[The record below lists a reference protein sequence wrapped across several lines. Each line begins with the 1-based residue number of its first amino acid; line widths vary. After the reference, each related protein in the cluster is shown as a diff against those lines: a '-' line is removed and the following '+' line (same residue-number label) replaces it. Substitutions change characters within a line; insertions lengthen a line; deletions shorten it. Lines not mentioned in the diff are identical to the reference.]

1 MLSPENPLK
10 NQAAPIGAA
19 DQDIDQS
26 LKSLVDILLDI
37 DADQTAKS
45 SATARKVSPE
55 SWPPELMVLPPPP
68 QPSVFSAKPL
78 TLEPPQVH
86 IKPPGQPPSSS
97 TAKPPQQS
105 EFLRQAQNDIRF
117 VLGRL
122 DEKVT
127 RLERKIDQPTELIN
141 PLLPLITEL
150 LTLKHTESNHSLLQA
165 LVPLID
171 QVIQLRAQQDQAKMG
186 AAIGDILPAAIAHQ
200 IQHSPA
206 AIAKAIAPEIALS
219 IQEQAQ
225 LDPEAIAQSLGPQ
238 MGEAIKNQIL
248 VEREAMVDAL
258 YPVIGNTISK
268 YMVEVVKSINDKV
281 EASLSPE
288 GILRKVRARIRG
300 VSEAEL
306 ILQESVGFKV
316 QAILLIHKAS
326 GLVMRDLQPAS
337 SFQIEADMLA
347 GMLTAIRSFVS
358 ECMTQPDTDSELH
371 QIEYNASKIVLEVAG
386 YCYLAVIIK
395 GEPSPAFI
403 EKIRTTLGQIVL
415 KSGKAIA
422 YYDGDP
428 GNIPASVDLCL
439 DRLLAA
445 EPKPAP
451 AAKFPVGIA
460 VLLGLILIPLGFFSY
475 RSYVAHKVE
484 LKTADALDGVPELSV
499 YRIVPKVEGS
509 KLTLTGRLPNDA
521 LRQQAAVV
529 AAQVAP
535 NWPVANQILTVDV
548 PADPTRIAGEV
559 ERVAWI
565 FNQKPGVAIAAQHQ
579 FNSNS
584 VDVTGIVA
592 DFQDSQQ
599 LTQALKKIPGLAK
612 VTSTVQIRPV
622 LESQIYFDLNSAQV
636 EASNLARLRSI
647 RQFLDQNPSV
657 ALKIIGHSDPTGEQ
671 SRNQQ
676 LSRERARNVQQVLIT
691 EGISPTRLQVQVSDQ
706 LPPSITPQQPLRL
719 SRSVRFEVF
728 IPVQKRE

>member
-1 MLSPENPLK
+1 MLSPENPPTAKKFPTSQADENINQSL
-10 NQAAPIGAA
+10 NNLIDVLLEINPNQTPAPADQPRHQAAPEPPA
-19 DQDIDQS
+19 S
-26 LKSLVDILLDI
+26 
-37 DADQTAKS
+37 TAKS
-45 SATARKVSPE
+45 QPLPPIRPQTQTK
-55 SWPPELMVLPPPP
+55 PPERSPV
-68 QPSVFSAKPL
+68 SASAVKP
-78 TLEPPQVH
+78 TQ
-86 IKPPGQPPSSS
+86 
-97 TAKPPQQS
+97 AA
-105 EFLRQAQNDIRF
+105 EFLRQAQSDIRF

-122 DEKVT
+122 EEKVT
-127 RLERKIDQPTELIN
+127 HLERKIDQPTELIN

-150 LTLKHTESNHSLLQA
+150 LAIKNTESNHSLLQA

-171 QVIQLRAQQDQAKMG
+171 EAIQLRAQQDQAKMG
-186 AAIGDILPAAIAHQ
+186 AAIGEILPAAIAHE
-200 IQHSPA
+200 IQNSPT
-206 AIAKAIAPEIALS
+206 AIAKAIAPELALS

-248 VEREAMVDAL
+248 VERDAMVDAL

-281 EASLSPE
+281 ESSLSPE
-288 GILRKVRARIRG
+288 GILRKIRARIRG

-306 ILQESVGFKV
+306 ILQESVGFKI

-395 GEPSPAFI
+395 GEPSKAFI
-403 EKIRTTLGQIVL
+403 GHIRATLSQIVL
-415 KSGKAIA
+415 KSGKEIA
-422 YYDGDP
+422 DYDGDP
-428 GNIPASVDLCL
+428 TTISASVDLCL
-439 DRLLAA
+439 DRLIQA
-445 EPKPAP
+445 EPKPETKP
-451 AAKFPVGIA
+451 KFPVGIA
-460 VLLGLILIPLGFFSY
+460 VLLGLILIPLGFLCY
-475 RSYVAHKVE
+475 RSYIAHKIE
-484 LKTADALDGVPELSV
+484 LKTANALDGVPELSI
-499 YRIVPKVEGS
+499 YRIVPKVDGG
-509 KLTLTGRLPNDA
+509 KLTLTGKLPNDY
-521 LRQQAAVV
+521 LRQRAEAVTHQV
-529 AAQVAP
+529 AA
-535 NWPVANQILTVDV
+535 NWPLKNQILTVDA
-548 PADPTRIAGEV
+548 PAEPTSTAGEV

-579 FNSNS
+579 FATNS

-592 DFQDSQQ
+592 ELKDSQQ
-599 LTQALKKIPGLAK
+599 LTQALKQIPGIAQ

-622 LESQIYFDLNSAQV
+622 LESQIYFDPNSAQV
-636 EASNLARLRSI
+636 TSPDNLTRLQSI
-647 RQFLDQNPSV
+647 RQFLDQNPGA
-657 ALKIIGHSDPTGEQ
+657 ALKIIGHSDPSGER

-676 LSRERARNVQQVLIT
+676 LSLERARSVQQLLIA
-691 EGISPTRLQVQVSDQ
+691 EGISPARLQAQASHQ
-706 LPPSITPQQPLRL
+706 LPPSVSPQQPLRL

-728 IPVQKRE
+728 IPVRNPE

>member
-10 NQAAPIGAA
+10 KQASPIGAA
-19 DQDIDQS
+19 DEYSDQA
-26 LKSLVDILLDI
+26 LKSLI
-37 DADQTAKS
+37 DVLVGIDSTQTFES
-45 SATARKVSPE
+45 SPSSPE
-55 SWPPELMVLPPPP
+55 PQAAEVT
-68 QPSVFSAKPL
+68 QPSQAAAPLPKPL
-78 TLEPPQVH
+78 TPKQ
-86 IKPPGQPPSSS
+86 PPGQRIASPVPPSGSS
-97 TAKPPQQS
+97 PTLKSPQPS
-105 EFLRQAQNDIRF
+105 EFLRQAQNDMRF

-122 DEKVT
+122 EEKVT
-127 RLERKIDQPTELIN
+127 RLEHKIDEPTELIN

-171 QVIQLRAQQDQAKMG
+171 QVIQLRSQQDQAKMG
-186 AAIGDILPAAIAHQ
+186 AVIGSILPAAIAHQ
-200 IQHSPA
+200 IQNSPA
-206 AIAKAIAPEIALS
+206 AIAKAIGPEIALS

-225 LDPEAIAQSLGPQ
+225 LDPDAIAQSLGPQ

-248 VEREAMVDAL
+248 VERDAMVDAL
-258 YPVIGNTISK
+258 YPVIGTTISK

-288 GILRKVRARIRG
+288 GILRKIRARIKG
-300 VSEAEL
+300 ISEAEL

-326 GLVMRDLQPAS
+326 GLVIRDLQPAS

-395 GEPSPAFI
+395 GEPSREFI
-403 EKIRTTLGQIVL
+403 EKIRTTLSQIVL

-428 GNIPASVDLCL
+428 SIIPPTVDLCL
-439 DRLLAA
+439 DRLLEA
-445 EPKPAP
+445 EPKSTAK
-451 AAKFPVGIA
+451 AKFPVGIA
-460 VLLGLILIPLGFFSY
+460 LLLGLILIPLGFFSY

-484 LKTADALDGVPELSV
+484 QKTADALDGVPELSV
-499 YRIVPKVEGS
+499 YRIVPKVRDEN
-509 KLTLTGRLPNDA
+509 LTLTGRLPNDA
-521 LRQQAAVV
+521 LRQQAAAV
-529 AAQVAP
+529 AGQVAP
-535 NWPVANQILTVDV
+535 NWPLKNQILTVDV
-548 PADPTRIAGEV
+548 PADATSIAGEV

-584 VDVTGIVA
+584 VDVTGII
-592 DFQDSQQ
+592 DNFQTSQQ
-599 LTQALKKIPGLAK
+599 LTQALKKIPGITK
-612 VTSTVQIRPV
+612 VTNMVQIRPV
-622 LESQIYFDLNSAQV
+622 LESQIYFELNTAQV
-636 EASNLARLRSI
+636 QPSNRTRLQAI
-647 RQFLDQNPSV
+647 RQFLDQNPTV
-657 ALKIIGHSDPTGEQ
+657 ALKIIGHSDLTGEQ

-676 LSRERARNVQQVLIT
+676 LSRERARSVQELLIT
-691 EGISPTRLQVQVSDQ
+691 EGINPARLQVQASTQ
-706 LPPSITPQQPLRL
+706 LPPRITSQQPHRL
-719 SRSVRFEVF
+719 SRIVRFEVF
-728 IPVQKRE
+728 IPVQQPK